1 MIQAKAWIT
10 TDRPDLVFE
19 NTAVGRMKKEI
30 WDADEAQLDAI
41 LAEYGVP
48 SPGGCE
54 WAKPGSYIQ
63 TTVRHDLEL
72 QRKKNDVVI
81 IPVGS
86 TELHGDH
93 TVSSMDTLFVSIIAE
108 GVRRYTAK
116 RGAPVA
122 LALPPWM
129 YGCHPQHHLGMP
141 GTVIIREDV
150 AREQLIDVM
159 LGLWND
165 GFRKQ
170 IILNNH
176 GQLWVLEAAS
186 SNSANGTSC
195 REFIA

>member
-1 MIQAKAWIT
+1 MSQNKDWLT

-19 NTAVGRMKKEI
+19 NTAVGRMKKES

-63 TTVRHDLEL
+63 TTVRHDLEQ

-93 TVSSMDTLFVSIIAE
+93 TVSSMDTLFVSMIAE
-108 GVRRYTAK
+108 RSEEHTSELQSLR
-116 RGAPVA
+116 
-122 LALPPWM
+122 
-129 YGCHPQHHLGMP
+129 HL
-141 GTVIIREDV
+141 VCR
-150 AREQLIDVM
+150 L
-159 LGLWND
+159 L
-165 GFRKQ
+165 
-170 IILNNH
+170 
-176 GQLWVLEAAS
+176 LE
-186 SNSANGTSC
+186 
-195 REFIA
+195 